1 MAQKSPNPLSRLTS
15 KLAIPRSFLFNAGQL
30 AADYL
35 LFPSLCWLALW
46 LFSLLFSQSATL
58 IASFILPLVSVFW
71 GYSLLALATHLFF
84 GQEIYQLLM
93 KRFCLP
99 LVIIYAIVRGLGL
112 FVDLSLLSSTE
123 LFEIAGTTITL
134 RSFFIGSVGLYLWFT
149 GVQGMSQLARQIL
162 LRQMQVDEGALDA
175 SLILA
180 RYFLIGFGLFI
191 AFSEL
196 NLDATA
202 IAAISGGLAVGVGFG
217 LQDVVVNFVSGI
229 MLLFERS
236 LHPGDIISIDDKL
249 GRVEDINIRATTIR
263 TVDNV
268 ELVIPN
274 QLFLTDTLTSY
285 TRNNRL
291 ARFNLEIPIA
301 WDHDPESVIAT
312 LLDVV
317 HQDGRIVTSLT
328 SEVEIAELGEENIG
342 YKLQIWTDEPLAID
356 AIKSDLYRSILATLT
371 DRGITPDLSEDVAID
386 VSVKDIAL
394 QAFPEAISPT
404 PPPEAIASPKQTTP
418 AKRLGGRINNFYR
431 RFRKTD
437 PPEPTRNLPLEPLPD
452 NSVMVVKEMP
462 SLAKSTE
469 PPPVS
474 TPKPSPPKS
483 NKTPLRH
490 PSGTP
495 QIELIETSFEKIKPR
510 AGEFAASFYENLFK
524 LYPRTR
530 SFFNR
535 TDMKKQQDKL
545 LASLVLLVQ
554 NVRDPVA
561 LKPVLQ
567 DLGAKHKG
575 YGVGA
580 KHYPAVGDALLQ
592 TFEQYLQEEWT
603 AEVKQAWVDTF
614 QAITQIM
621 LEGADGLR

>member
-1 MAQKSPNPLSRLTS
+1 MAQKRFNPILRLTS
-15 KLAIPRSFLFNAGQL
+15 QFAIPRSFLLNAGQL
-30 AADYL
+30 AADYV

-58 IASFILPLVSVFW
+58 IVSFVLPLAGVFW
-71 GYSLLALATHLFF
+71 GYSVLALVIHLFF
-84 GQEIYQLLM
+84 GQEIHQLLV

-112 FVDLSLLSSTE
+112 FVDLSLLSRTE
-123 LFEIAGTTITL
+123 LFVVAGTTVTL

-149 GVQGMSQLARQIL
+149 GVQGLSQLARQIL
-162 LRQMQVDEGALDA
+162 LRQMQIDEGALDA

-301 WDHDPESVIAT
+301 WDHDPENAIAT

-317 HQDGRIVTSLT
+317 YQDGRIVTSLT
-328 SEVEIAELGEENIG
+328 SEVEIAELGEENIS

-356 AIKSDLYRSILATLT
+356 AIKSDLYRRILGTLT
-371 DRGITPDLSEDVAID
+371 DRGITPDLSEDVAIE
-386 VSVKDIAL
+386 VSVKDVAL
-394 QAFPEAISPT
+394 QAFPGAIAPA
-404 PPPEAIASPKQTTP
+404 PPPESPKQVTS
-418 AKRLGGRINNFYR
+418 AKHRGGPLNGLYR
-431 RFRKTD
+431 RFRKSDD
-437 PPEPTRNLPLEPLPD
+437 PKPQHNFPSEPSPD
-452 NSVMVVKEMP
+452 KSVTGAKEIP
-462 SLAKSTE
+462 NLAKSE
-469 PPPVS
+469 PEAITPPQPNP
-474 TPKPSPPKS
+474 TPAKS
-483 NKTPLRH
+483 DKTPVRH
-490 PSGTP
+490 PSKTS
-495 QIELIETSFEKIKPR
+495 QIELVETSFEKIKPH
-510 AGEFAASFYENLFK
+510 AQEFAASFYDNLFK

-530 SFFNR
+530 SFFGR

-545 LASLVLLVQ
+545 LASLVLLVE
-554 NVRDPVA
+554 NVRDPVT
-561 LKPVLQ
+561 LKPVLYN
-567 DLGAKHKG
+567 LGAKHKG
-575 YGVGA
+575 YGVAA

-592 TFEQYLQEEWT
+592 TFEQYLQEDWT

-621 LEGADGLR
+621 LEGADGSR